1 MGFAMAEEVMWD
13 AGYGRL
19 DEFVLAS
26 SQVNEFLHDL
36 AIFAANDLSEPG
48 SPVSCGVTL
57 VRHKKPTTVASSDD
71 RARAMDELQY
81 RAKDG
86 PCLTAIREGVTI
98 HVPDLAADGRWPDY
112 AAAAA
117 KRTINSVLA
126 VPFLAED
133 GAGAALNLYAVG
145 TRAFSDESIRRAED
159 FALHASTSLRLAL
172 RIAQLTDNRN
182 DLTEAMKSR
191 TTIDLAAGV
200 IMAQNRCSQEAA
212 MNILKKASS
221 SRNIKLRDVAAAV
234 LESISTEAVNTHFD
248 A

>member
-1 MGFAMAEEVMWD
+1 MGSAVADEVMWK

-26 SQVNEFLHDL
+26 SQVEDFLRDL
-36 AIFAANDLSEPG
+36 AVFAANDLSWPG
-48 SPVSCGVTL
+48 SAVSCGVTL
-57 VRHKKPTTVASSDD
+57 VRHKRPTTVASSDE
-71 RARAMDELQY
+71 RARAMDEVQY
-81 RAKDG
+81 KAKDG
-86 PCLTAIREGVTI
+86 PCLSAIREGGTV
-98 HVPDLAADGRWPDY
+98 HVPDLANDRRWPDY
-112 AAAAA
+112 GAAVGED
-117 KRTINSVLA
+117 KINSVLA
-126 VPFLAED
+126 VPFLAEK
-133 GAGAALNLYAVG
+133 GARAALNLYAEG
-145 TRAFSDESIRRAED
+145 SHAFSDESIRRAED

-172 RIAQLTDNRN
+172 RIAQLTDARN

-200 IMAQNRCSQEAA
+200 IMAENRCSQEDA

-234 LESISTEAVNTHFD
+234 LASISNEPVKTNFD